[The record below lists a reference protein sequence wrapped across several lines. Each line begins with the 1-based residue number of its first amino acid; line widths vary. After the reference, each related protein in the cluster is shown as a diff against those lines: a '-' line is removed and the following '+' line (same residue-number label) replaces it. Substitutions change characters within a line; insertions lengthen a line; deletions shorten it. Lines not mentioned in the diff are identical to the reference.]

1 MSKVFQQEE
10 HIKNVLESV
19 ERAMYDDAGVRLK
32 DITGVA
38 GAGASILSGLSIGVD
53 RIIMN
58 PGSKF
63 PLHIHE
69 GAHLLYVLNG
79 NGGLHIDGVD
89 YALRTGDSVY
99 VPAAYPHGVQ
109 GPLDDN
115 PLEFLA
121 FGVPH
126 HPIDS
131 HTRMT
136 LVRNDEDITFLPGQ
150 SAAEGALVR

>member
-1 MSKVFQQEE
+1 MSLIFNPDE
-10 HIKNVLESV
+10 HIANLLESA
-19 ERAMYDDAGVRLK
+19 ERTMYDDMGVRLE

-38 GAGASILSGLSIGVD
+38 GASARIAGGLPIGVD

-58 PGSKF
+58 PGSGF

-79 NGGLHIDGVD
+79 NGGLHIDGRD
-89 YALRTGDSVY
+89 YALHTGDSIY
-99 VPAAYPHGVQ
+99 VPAEYPHGIQ

-115 PLEFLA
+115 PVEFLA

-136 LVRNDEDITFLPGQ
+136 MVRESAT
-150 SAAEGALVR
+150 SAAVTR